1 VRVTPGRLTTLL
13 IELANV
19 SARPVD
25 AMATLELVVDR
36 LPGTPGPDYSS
47 TIDTTIDPTNG
58 HYLIVAPGRELPRLS
73 LAAGEV
79 RTIMVDLAQCK
90 WSYRYIGNR
99 TPESLRDVAESGS
112 YRLVARLV
120 IIDGETMPSSSRP
133 VRIRIVV

>member
-1 VRVTPGRLTTLL
+1 VRVTPGRLTTLQ

-25 AMATLELVVDR
+25 AMAKLEVVVDR

-47 TIDTTIDPTNG
+47 TIDTTVDPTNG
-58 HYLIVAPGRELPRLS
+58 HYLTVGPGKELPRLT
-73 LAAGEV
+73 LAAGEA
-79 RTIMVDLAQCK
+79 RTVMVDLAECK

-99 TPESLRDVAESGS
+99 TPDSLRDVAQSGS
-112 YRLVARLV
+112 YRLLARLV